1 MIYLLV
7 YVKQARSFVDNFVS
21 DPNAIR
27 WTRLDVD
34 SGDMEEV
41 FIKSTREFAVRKI
54 SGPQTGAMKTY
65 FKVYANKTLEQYA
78 KQNGYTGPWTMSVP

>member
-1 MIYLLV
+1 
-7 YVKQARSFVDNFVS
+7 
-21 DPNAIR
+21 
-27 WTRLDVD
+27 
-34 SGDMEEV
+34 MEEV